1 MSKNRS
7 YLEQIDDEIAYHRTE
22 LEQLQIARQVIA
34 RLATGSNSKPTP
46 PVIEHQA
53 ADTGITIRRLEQ
65 SAPDNKASKAAKPKT
80 AARGVS
86 APARTEDKAILK
98 QKVLNELAIAPLK
111 SGDLIEKF
119 APPNPVKAEKQF
131 IYALLYDLKRTGV
144 VSRDDEALYSLAHT
158 NH

>member
-34 RLATGSNSKPTP
+34 RLGNSNAQPPAEKPAA
-46 PVIEHQA
+46 A
-53 ADTGITIRRLEQ
+53 ADTSITIRRVDQPASE
-65 SAPDNKASKAAKPKT
+65 KATKAVKPK
-80 AARGVS
+80 APRGVS

-98 QKVLNELAIAPLK
+98 QKVLSELAIAPLK